1 MLRKLALRMAFL
13 SVEDRDWLLSQLS
26 LSDRQRISALI
37 SEANEMG
44 LTKDPIVLSN
54 LSQQKIKKE
63 ESQGRI
69 LKEELSVLP
78 LFWQHLIESHQT
90 DATMKSLPES
100 LMLSVIL
107 HARNSLVGN
116 KTEDK

>member
-13 SVEDRDWLLSQLS
+13 SMEDRDWLLNQLS
-26 LSDRQRISALI
+26 LSDRQRINALI
-37 SEANEMG
+37 SEATEMG
-44 LTKDPIVLSN
+44 LTKDPIVLSR
-54 LSQQKIKKE
+54 LSEKKIKKE
-63 ESQGRI
+63 ENESRV
-69 LKEELSVLP
+69 LKEELSLLP
-78 LFWQHLIESHQT
+78 LFWQHLIESYQT

-107 HARNSLVGN
+107 HAKNSLVGN